1 MFNFTLWDNFM
12 NKFDN
17 GAAIVFGATGGIGR
31 HVCLELA
38 KNGSDVAIVWRSNEA
53 LALELVSAIQKMGC
67 KATAHQ
73 CDVLIPGSI
82 DKVFESAIR
91 QHNQIHTLVWG
102 AGPVV
107 EQVHYRD
114 VSYEQWQMALNIEV
128 NGFFNA
134 SKAAIVHMKNK
145 GGSIIHLGSAGELS
159 WPEKDVLSV
168 APKAANES
176 LIKAIAREEGKN
188 GIRANSVLIGVIE
201 AGMFLELKRQGVF
214 DQEWTEEVQKNL
226 ALKRWGQPE
235 EVGYAVVFLASKC
248 AGYITGQQIS
258 VAGGYGL

>member
-1 MFNFTLWDNFM
+1 M

-17 GAAIVFGATGGIGR
+17 GAAVVFGATGGIGR

-38 KNGSDVAIVWRSNEA
+38 KNGSDVAIVWRSNEI
-53 LALELVSAIQKMGC
+53 LALELVSAIQKMGR

-73 CDVLIPGSI
+73 CDVLISGSV
-82 DKVFESAIR
+82 DKVFQSATL
-91 QHNQIHTLVWG
+91 QHKRIHTLVWG
-102 AGPVV
+102 AGPIV
-107 EQVHYRD
+107 EQVYFSD
-114 VSYEQWQMALNIEV
+114 VGYEQWQNALNVEV

-214 DQEWTEEVQKNL
+214 DQEWTQEVQKNL

-235 EVGYAVVFLASKC
+235 EVGYAVVFLASKR
-248 AGYITGQQIS
+248 AGS
-258 VAGGYGL
+258 